1 MNLRPLPPQGS
12 ALAKLSYAP
21 TNRYHS
27 THFRDRSQAK
37 SALSSAER
45 GSSEGL
51 FPTNSEFLNIEN
63 SNARE
68 RKPMKKWLLV
78 LGAFL
83 CLYLVLPVP
92 FASAAE
98 WTEIR
103 TDDQTLY
110 VSPGVWRITAGNP
123 SSSSSIDVNKPIHAS
138 TGRLVGY
145 AAEIREPW
153 RFILQQA
160 VPSGWRNPG
169 LYDQR

>member
-1 MNLRPLPPQGS
+1 
-12 ALAKLSYAP
+12 
-21 TNRYHS
+21 
-27 THFRDRSQAK
+27 
-37 SALSSAER
+37 
-45 GSSEGL
+45 
-51 FPTNSEFLNIEN
+51 
-63 SNARE
+63 
-68 RKPMKKWLLV
+68 MKKWLLV

-138 TGRLVGY
+138 SGRLVGY

-169 LYDQR
+169 LYDQRQAAYFIPVDGSTHAVFFTHVRYGGANGKTVTGVKGTCRSPRNGQTLTVVFER